1 MYIKRFF
8 DFFPTPRFLKF
19 SYVGI
24 HVEPEVLHFAEL
36 ISNGDSFRLGRYG
49 YETFSKTDNMLTN
62 ESLKAALMK
71 IRDEKGVRYVKAA
84 LPEEETYLFTTEVTG
99 VTNREIREE
108 IEFHL
113 EENVPI
119 AGSEAL
125 FHYFVVPGIEGKK
138 KAVVSVVSREV
149 VNRYT
154 TLFAE
159 CGITAVSFLVESSAL
174 SRAVVKQG
182 EEETQLLVYVSR
194 DKTIL
199 AIVTHE
205 FVQFTSTSSFGGA
218 SFTSAIQKQFDITPE
233 EARKIKFAQGLL
245 KSGSAKEDYSF
256 PLANAAAV
264 LRDEIQ
270 RVSSYW
276 YKLSGGNMGAVQK
289 IVLCGRDAT
298 MPGLADYLSI
308 SLKTPVVVSDVWAN
322 ISYYKDNIPPIS
334 FGDSVSYGTTLG
346 LVVSTSI

>member
-1 MYIKRFF
+1 MFLKRFF
-8 DFFPTPRFLKF
+8 ELFPTPRFLKF

-24 HVEPEVLHFAEL
+24 HIEPEVLHFADL
-36 ISNGDSFRLGRYG
+36 KSNGEDFRLGRYG
-49 YETFSKTDNMLTN
+49 YETYEKTDNMLTN
-62 ESLKAALMK
+62 ESLKAALRK
-71 IRDEKGVRYVKAA
+71 IRDEHGVCYVKAA

-99 VTNREIREE
+99 VTNRDIRDE

-119 AGSEAL
+119 AGNDAL
-125 FHYFVVPGIEGKK
+125 FHYFVIPGSGDKK

-154 TLFAE
+154 TLFAD

-182 EEETQLLVYVSR
+182 DEDTQLLVYLSR
-194 DKTIL
+194 EKTIL
-199 AIVTHE
+199 AIVSHE

-218 SFTSAIQKQFDITPE
+218 SFTSAIQKQFDVTPE

-245 KSGSAKEDYSF
+245 KSGSAKEEYSF
-256 PLANAAAV
+256 PLANVAAV

-270 RVSSYW
+270 RVSAYW
-276 YKLSGGNMGAVQK
+276 FKLSGGNMGSVAK
-289 IVLCGRDAT
+289 IVLCGRDST
-298 MPGLADYLSI
+298 MPGLADYLSV
-308 SLKTPVVVSDVWAN
+308 SLKTPVSISDVWSN
-322 ISYYKDNIPPIS
+322 IPYYKDNVPPIK
-334 FGDSVSYGTTLG
+334 FEDSVSYGTTLG
-346 LVVSTSI
+346 LVVSSSL

>member
-1 MYIKRFF
+1 MFLKRFF
-8 DFFPTPRFLKF
+8 EFFPTPRFLKF

-24 HVEPEVLHFAEL
+24 HVEPEALHFAEL

-49 YETFSKTDNMLTN
+49 FETFAKGENMLTN
-62 ESLKAALMK
+62 DSLKAALRK
-71 IRDEKGVRYVKAA
+71 IRDEKGIRYVKAA
-84 LPEEETYLFTTEVTG
+84 LPEEETYLFTTEVKG

-119 AGSEAL
+119 SGSDAL

-154 TLFAE
+154 TLFAD

-174 SRAVVKQG
+174 SRAVVRQG
-182 EEETQLLVYVSR
+182 DEDTQLLVFVSR
-194 DKTIL
+194 EKTIL
-199 AIVTHE
+199 AIVTNE

-218 SFTSAIQKQFDITPE
+218 SFTSAIQKQFDVTPE

-245 KSGSAKEDYSF
+245 KSGTAKEEYSF
-256 PLANAAAV
+256 PLANAVAV

-276 YKLSGGNMGAVQK
+276 FKLSGGNMGAVQK
-289 IVLCGRDAT
+289 IVLCGRDST
-298 MPGLADYLSI
+298 MPGLADYLSV
-308 SLKTPVVVSDVWAN
+308 SLKTPVTVSNVWQN
-322 ISYYKDNIPPIS
+322 VSYYKDNIPPIS
-334 FGDSVSYGTTLG
+334 YSDSVSYGTTIG
-346 LVVSTSI
+346 LVVSESL

>member
-1 MYIKRFF
+1 MYLKRFF
-8 DFFPTPRFLKF
+8 EFFPTPRFLKF

-36 ISNGDSFRLGRYG
+36 LSTGDNFRLGRYG
-49 YETFSKTDNMLTN
+49 YETFEKGENMLTN
-62 ESLKAALMK
+62 ESLKAALCK
-71 IRDEKGVRYVKAA
+71 IRDEKGIRYVKAA
-84 LPEEETYLFTTEVTG
+84 LPEEETYLFTTEVSG

-119 AGSEAL
+119 AGTEAL
-125 FHYFVVPGIEGKK
+125 FHYFVVPGEGEKK

-154 TLFAE
+154 TLFAD

-182 EEETQLLVYVSR
+182 DEDTQLMVFVSR
-194 DKTIL
+194 EKTIL
-199 AIVTHE
+199 AIVSHE
-205 FVQFTSTSSFGGA
+205 FVEFTSTSSFGGA
-218 SFTSAIQKQFDITPE
+218 SFTSAIQKQFDVTPE

-245 KSGSAKEDYSF
+245 KSGNDKEEYSF

-270 RVSSYW
+270 RVSAYW
-276 YKLSGGNMGAVQK
+276 FKLSGGNRGAVQK
-289 IVLCGRDAT
+289 IVLCGRDST

-308 SLKTPVVVSDVWAN
+308 SLKTPVTVSDVWCN
-322 ISYYKDNIPPIS
+322 MPYYKNNVPPIS
-334 FGDSVSYGTTLG
+334 FRDSVSYGTALG
-346 LVVSTSI
+346 LVVTASL